1 MTKQLI
7 KVVCFWQLAWRS
19 IYVFPLSR
27 KWSRVVLLIVT
38 ILLISEGISDSFPIF
53 PAIYRCKLLLQE
65 NLNIKGNQAI
75 SSSLSGALFTSNG
88 GPGVYISF

>member
-38 ILLISEGISDSFPIF
+38 ILLISEGISDSFSDFSCNLP
-53 PAIYRCKLLLQE
+53 LQVIIARKFE
-65 NLNIKGNQAI
+65 YKRKP
-75 SSSLSGALFTSNG
+75 SD
-88 GPGVYISF
+88 